1 MALLEFINE
10 NVNWKDI
17 LQKEPYNLSVKQD
30 SYGHVMVKY
39 KKDNFDFDNPII
51 QESRGCIVAFIDG
64 KWKYVCRPFDK
75 FGNYGESYAATL
87 AINWDKSFVREKI
100 DGSLVKFWYSEI
112 CNKWMVSTNGTID
125 AKEAT
130 LPACDIDYYTYFC
143 DAIGKDNL
151 SILIASMDKKYTYM
165 FELVGPENKIII
177 DYEKAVYFLAARHNE
192 TGVLYM
198 VYGSIVNKITNHTF
212 IKIPKIY
219 YLHSLSECITI
230 AASFGKDKEG
240 FVVSD
245 IYGNMIKVKSPEY
258 LIAARINN
266 NRILTIKNAIE
277 IIKENRLDDF
287 NAYASIELIDKMD
300 DIIKAIN
307 SIASILDFHTKNYI
321 FSFNRKDVYFSFVD
335 KADELS
341 LSKSVKS
348 LFISYAMC
356 RYDGKVSDA
365 KDFLLN
371 HVPISK
377 LEDAI
382 ESYLI

>member
-100 DGSLVKFWYSEI
+100 DGSLIKFWYSEI

-151 SILIASMDKKYTYM
+151 SILIASMDKEYTYM
-165 FELVGPENKIII
+165 FELVSPYTKLVVEYPNTALYYLSRRNIHTMKEDNARPEAFGDFGIL
-177 DYEKAVYFLAARHNE
+177 F
-192 TGVLYM
+192 
-198 VYGSIVNKITNHTF
+198 
-212 IKIPKIY
+212 PKIY
-219 YLHSLSECITI
+219 SLKTLEDCLAYVKTM
-230 AASFGKDKEG
+230 DKNEEG
-240 FVVSD
+240 FVVKDASFHR
-245 IYGNMIKVKSPEY
+245 IKIKSPEY
-258 LIAARINN
+258 LLAFRSKNNGVLSTKRIVKMI
-266 NRILTIKNAIE
+266 REESIKN
-277 IIKENRLDDF
+277 
-287 NAYASIELIDKMD
+287 NALNKKKFFLI
-300 DIIKAIN
+300 
-307 SIASILDFHTKNYI
+307 L
-321 FSFNRKDVYFSFVD
+321 V
-335 KADELS
+335 
-341 LSKSVKS
+341 
-348 LFISYAMC
+348 ISY
-356 RYDGKVSDA
+356 
-365 KDFLLN
+365 
-371 HVPISK
+371 
-377 LEDAI
+377 
-382 ESYLI
+382 